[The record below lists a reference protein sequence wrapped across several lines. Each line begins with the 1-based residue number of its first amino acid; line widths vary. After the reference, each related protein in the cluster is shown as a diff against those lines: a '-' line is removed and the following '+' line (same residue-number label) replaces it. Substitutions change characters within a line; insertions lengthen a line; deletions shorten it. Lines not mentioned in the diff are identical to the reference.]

1 MSWIK
6 STCLVLVV
14 TLVLLLLLE
23 LILFYGF
30 GYRTISTNATCNR
43 KNAEKGYSYYQKN
56 CVMIIKHWEQNEPIT
71 YHINSSGRRDD
82 LFEGKADTKK
92 IAFIGD
98 SFTFGAMVPI
108 EKNYNYLAVYGL
120 LGRRYEAHNY
130 GVSGEEFLNIINKLN
145 DIDFS
150 SYEHIV
156 YGLTPNDLFNL
167 TDNSQFQ
174 ESLKVRETL
183 SNRPSSEYKIN
194 SMIKAAKNIALS
206 SATSR
211 FLLHELMSND
221 RSYLAIYE
229 SRKPYSG
236 YLYDNYSEEWRE
248 ALNIFRLKI
257 TSLPLDIKNKLKIF
271 ILPQRAEVILFR
283 KGLYKDN
290 FSSQIMS
297 ICRGSGID
305 CGFANLSNLS
315 QLKESHFP
323 VDGHLTLEG
332 NKSVAQDFSNWV
344 NSW

>member
-1 MSWIK
+1 M
-6 STCLVLVV
+6 LV
-14 TLVLLLLLE
+14 TLVLLILLE
-23 LILFYGF
+23 LIFFYGF
-30 GYRTISTNATCNR
+30 GYRTISTSATCSR
-43 KNAEKGYSYYQKN
+43 KNSEKDYSYYQKN
-56 CVMIIKHWEQNEPIT
+56 CVMVIKHWEQKEPIT
-71 YHINSSGRRDD
+71 YSINSSGRRDA
-82 LFEGKADTKK
+82 LFEGKTGAKI

-108 EKNYNYLAVYGL
+108 ERNYNYLAFYSL
-120 LGRRYEAHNY
+120 LGGRYEAHNY
-130 GVSGEEFLNIINKLN
+130 GVPGEEFLNIINKLN

-150 SYEHIV
+150 SYEHII

-174 ESLKVRETL
+174 DNLEVSEKLPKVPATSR
-183 SNRPSSEYKIN
+183 YKKNSIIN
-194 SMIKAAKNIALS
+194 KAKNIVLS

-211 FLLHELMSND
+211 FLLHKLMTND
-221 RSYLAIYE
+221 RFYLTLYQ

-236 YLYDNYSEEWRE
+236 YLYDNYSEEWRK
-248 ALNIFRLKI
+248 ALSVFEQKI
-257 TSLPLDIKNKLKIF
+257 TALPSDIKKKLKVF

-283 KGLYKDN
+283 QGLYRGE

-297 ICRGSGID
+297 ICTSIGID

-315 QLKESHFP
+315 QLDESHFP